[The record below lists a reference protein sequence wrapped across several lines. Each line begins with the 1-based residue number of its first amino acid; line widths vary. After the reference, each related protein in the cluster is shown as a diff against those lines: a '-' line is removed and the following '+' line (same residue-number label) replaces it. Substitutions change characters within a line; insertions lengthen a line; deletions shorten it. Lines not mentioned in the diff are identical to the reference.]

1 MMNKAHTH
9 HRQAQSGSSLIE
21 VLVALVILAVGMLSM
36 AALHNA
42 STKYGRLAEFRTSA
56 TMLAEELSDRMR
68 ANPAGVRNG
77 NYVLNASWVAVPAR
91 VNEPGIPPA
100 CAAAQCAA
108 AVAASDLAQWNNAAI
123 SVLPGAGLFTQ
134 QVGANSTVM
143 DVWVAWIEPR
153 GRGGADAAAENAIN
167 AAYTCPPGMNAP
179 ADVRCM
185 YFRFTV

>member
-1 MMNKAHTH
+1 MKTAHPPKMNT
-9 HRQAQSGSSLIE
+9 QSGSSLIE

-56 TMLAEELSDRMR
+56 TILAEELSDRMR
-68 ANPAGVRNG
+68 ANPQGVRNG
-77 NYVLNASWVAVPAR
+77 NYVRNVAWVAVPAQM
-91 VNEPGIPPA
+91 VVPPTPA
-100 CAAAQCAA
+100 CAAPQCAVA

-123 SVLPGAGLFTQ
+123 TVLPGAGLFTQ
-134 QVGANSTVM
+134 QVGANTTVM
-143 DVWVAWIEPR
+143 DVWVAWIEPA

>member
-1 MMNKAHTH
+1 MKYPRPPHI
-9 HRQAQSGSSLIE
+9 QGQIGSSLIE

-56 TMLAEELSDRMR
+56 TMLAEELADRMR
-68 ANPAGVRNG
+68 ANPQGVRNG
-77 NYVLNASWVAVPAR
+77 NYVRNVAWTAVPVR
-91 VNEPGIPPA
+91 VVDPGTPA
-100 CAAAQCAA
+100 CVDAQCAA

-123 SVLPGAGLFTQ
+123 SLLPGAGLFTQ
-134 QVGANSTVM
+134 QVGANTTVM
-143 DVWVAWIEPR
+143 DVWVAWIEPAA
-153 GRGGADAAAENAIN
+153 RGGADAAAENAIN

-179 ADVRCM
+179 ADVRCL